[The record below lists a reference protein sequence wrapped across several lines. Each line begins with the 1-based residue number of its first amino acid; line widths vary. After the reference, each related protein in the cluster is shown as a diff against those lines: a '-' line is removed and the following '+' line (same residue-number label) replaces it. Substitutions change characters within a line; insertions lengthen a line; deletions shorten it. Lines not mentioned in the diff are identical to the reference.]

1 MKNSIMDDIQIKR
14 LKKYR
19 TRKLF
24 SLLGITWNGYDFYW
38 TGKLLGYVTVIE
50 EKFKSRETYLSE
62 YDYKEY
68 WSDFKYFWKV
78 INVEE

>member
-1 MKNSIMDDIQIKR
+1 MEDYQEIR

-38 TGKLLGYVTVIE
+38 TGVLLGNVTVVE
-50 EKFKSRETYLSE
+50 EKFKSRETYLNE
-62 YDYKEY
+62 YDYRFYYSE
-68 WSDFKYFWKV
+68 WKYFWKV
-78 INVEE
+78 IKIEE